1 MNVLQGIVTV
11 LPIHH
16 DHLFAQTFRFSKQLM
31 ESAICI

>member
-1 MNVLQGIVTV
+1 MNALQSIVTV

-31 ESAICI
+31 ESDILA